1 MNLAVVHVYVR
12 LDERQTDARAADGAL
27 RLVEA
32 LEEMWQ
38 FLSLNTLARI
48 GDAQRVAVVAV
59 LQRNADASIL
69 RRILQCVRHYIKVYM
84 LHLVAVC
91 NQHRIV
97 LHARH
102 IHAYRDA
109 TACRHRAEVLSPC
122 RQFLLQAEAVE
133 VQLSLVVLHL
143 AEVEN
148 LAHKLYQYSRVALHH
163 LQHRALPTLYRRVF
177 EQLFC
182 RSGDERQ
189 RRAQFVTHVR
199 EELQLRLRH
208 LLHLLRHSALLVH

>member
-1 MNLAVVHVYVR
+1 MYAF
-12 LDERQTDARAADGAL
+12 TSDARTADGAL

-32 LEEMWQ
+32 LEEMRQ
-38 FLSLNTLARI
+38 IFSRNALARI
-48 GDAQRVAVVAV
+48 GYAQRVAVVAV
-59 LQRNADASIL
+59 YQRDADASFL
-69 RRILQCVRHYIKVYM
+69 GRILQCVRHYIKVYM
-84 LHLVAVC
+84 LHLVAVG

-97 LHARH
+97 LYARY
-102 IHAYRDA
+102 IHVYRYA
-109 TACRHRAEVLSPC
+109 AASRHRAEVLSPC
-122 RQFLLQAEAVE
+122 RQFLLQVEAVE

-163 LQHRALPTLYRRVF
+163 LQHRTLPTLYRRVF

-189 RRAQFVTHVR
+189 RCAQFVTHVR

-208 LLHLLRHSALLVH
+208 FLHLRRHSTLLVH